1 MKKSILAL
9 TVATLFTTNVF
20 AKDMVFNE
28 AKSIMPNE
36 SIQSF
41 EMADINNDGI
51 AELVFVTVNGELKY
65 AQQSGSGLLN
75 QKDLDVYNNL
85 SSDTTFMM
93 DKKME
98 GTNADY
104 TSVSIA
110 GGTLSLLDKYN
121 LGCQFALSLKDG
133 YLVGSRR
140 GNNVKLSFI
149 SDTKIVGT
157 ASCVQ
162 GDFNQKEEIPFV
174 AVVK

>member
-9 TVATLFTTNVF
+9 SVATLFTTNVF
-20 AKDMVFNE
+20 AVGTVFNE
-28 AKSIMPNE
+28 AKSLLPNE
-36 SIQSF
+36 SVQSF
-41 EMADINNDGI
+41 EMADINNDGV

-85 SSDTTFMM
+85 NSNSTFVM

-98 GTNADY
+98 GTTSDF

-121 LGCQFALSLKDG
+121 LGCQFSLSLKDG
-133 YLVGSRR
+133 YLSGSRR
-140 GNNVKLSFI
+140 GNHVKLSFI
-149 SDTKIVGT
+149 SDKKIVGT
-157 ASCVQ
+157 ASCIN
-162 GDFNQKEEIPFV
+162 GKFNQKEEIPFV